1 MIPSFDIKLLDY
13 GALGAAVLVLGYVL
27 HVLNRIIKIHNDHM
41 DRLMG
46 IIEQDAIANTKL
58 ASAVADMADV
68 VHDKLSA
75 KSSRGGS

>member
-1 MIPSFDIKLLDY
+1 MPPFDIKLLDY

-27 HVLNRIIKIHNDHM
+27 HVLNKVIKIHNDHM

-46 IIEQDAIANTKL
+46 LIEQNATANTKL
-58 ASAVADMADV
+58 AGAVAEMVDV